1 MGMLSTLLLASS
13 FSYGNISGVVYKDF
27 NLNGQQDANDVGVSA
42 VTITAVCEDG
52 STSTATTNQTGAY
65 TIVVATAGNQCRIE
79 ANPSHIGMG
88 SSANAVGSSP
98 LVDMVSDNTVH
109 NISVASPATFCQA
122 NPDVVMIALPG
133 GSIPD
138 PISQGT
144 LFKVPLPADGEFN
157 NQYTIDAKRTELSK
171 LSDTGA
177 VWGLAYKKSTK
188 DLYAAANVKRYVPL
202 KNNEAGA
209 IYKIDQANVTTLFA
223 TVPNTGYTLANR
235 DYSQNHDTDILSV
248 SAKVGLGDLDISE
261 DETKLYVV
269 NLASKELVTIDANT
283 GAILTNTA
291 LPNPYTNAECP
302 ASDVRPWALKVLG
315 NDVYIGSVCESGIE
329 AGVGAT
335 VQKYNGA
342 IVQTVAKTNTLT
354 YLKPRTYDP
363 TTPSRPYDANYNWDT
378 NKGHSPILTDI
389 EFSNT
394 GDMILGYTD
403 RVAYNR
409 KIGNSSGDVRKMC
422 LNMDGTFTDESTEKA
437 ATNCATHTVS
447 YNGNPEVYSEFYL
460 GDYFGIN
467 LGEGH
472 PETAAGAMAQA
483 PGRDNIVV
491 GMVDGTDWYQP
502 GAIALYSHTSGDKV
516 GAQAVIKNDS
526 PGERDFYAGK
536 AGGLGDVELLCDPAP
551 IEVGNYVWEDSNQN
565 GIQDPGEPAFAGVPV
580 KLYDNAGTLV
590 GTATTDA
597 NGHYYFGG
605 INNANGVTIQPHA
618 AYELRIAQANVS
630 NKAPTM
636 QNANANADDIRD
648 NDAVAVGTNN
658 VIPFTTTLVNNHDLD
673 FGIQPSLGCAEGVL
687 FQDTNNNGVQDG
699 VDTVAPAGITVT
711 ITDKNGHKY
720 NAVTTAAGFFQI
732 AGVATGSATLT
743 VDTTDTDIPQGAV
756 WTTPTTT
763 INLVESTPS
772 GTPSACAVQPFP
784 YTLPAPLDQDPK
796 DVATCAQATSITW
809 DGSNKSSKSVW
820 TNMISNNSLATA
832 KQFATAGGTVVNAS
846 MYVTDPDTEFNNASA
861 GTSAAFGQP
870 YLTLYLGD
878 QNSPGN
884 GTFNDAVNCAANGYD
899 LVAGEKSELVV
910 EFDVPVILDNWR
922 IRDVDS
928 GDDRAGV
935 SNWNW
940 QDGIIA
946 TAEDANGN
954 PVTIESKIGTS
965 GAGLLKDASKILHTD
980 PATYNG
986 GNVATGTGTT
996 PNATNGHIVLTSNFV
1011 PVKKITITH
1020 IAGPD
1025 VPCQTRSALAMA
1037 GLSVCVPL
1045 HVSGTIFND
1054 ADGAQLPAACDTSN
1068 GQVDGTAISEI
1079 NATTPLYAQLIDA
1092 SGKIID
1098 LQKIKADG
1106 TYYFDKFIK
1115 PNSTYKVI
1123 LTESNQTIGNNGAIS
1138 HLPQG
1143 WKHEGEKLIGGA
1155 LDSTVDGVVTLD
1167 IVTASVDNIDFGINK
1182 VPTATGYTRP
1192 SEVNPGG
1199 TNAVQIAP
1207 VSAVLANFVTDK
1219 EETTPSRIKIITVP
1233 SNGAL
1238 TYQNV
1243 PVSVGQI
1250 IDSPDVSA
1258 FTFDPNDGDID
1269 AALSYVSMDK
1279 ACRESTPAIW
1289 KVAFNVP
1296 LISGNLYLDTN
1307 NDANVDGNATANS
1320 CDGITPLFVNLVNPT
1335 SNAVISSVALRTDGS
1350 YTFYNPDVQANT
1362 NYDLILSQIEGK
1374 NGDAT
1379 PSAKLPA
1386 GCMGTGENKGA
1397 NANNAEGTPA
1407 NGIVSVSVGTV
1418 NVPELNFG
1426 ISPSVKIGDLVWI
1439 EDDNDG
1445 KPATG
1450 VVTYPAAGTAVTAT
1464 APNGTVYTGTTDANG
1479 KYTIEV
1485 PANASYLV
1493 KVAQPTG
1500 TVPTL
1505 GSTDS
1510 SITDVTSEN
1519 NKPHNNA
1526 GTTVSVAS
1534 IDNLTVDFGFTLPS
1548 VPNVHI
1554 GDTIWIEDDKDG
1566 NPTTGTITYPAVG
1579 TVVTA
1584 TAADGTVYTGVTDA
1598 TGHYDIEVAANTTY
1612 VVTVTTPTGT
1622 IPTKGS
1628 ADNSVPN
1635 DDSENNHSHNGAGTT
1650 VVVGT
1655 TDNMTLDFGFTPPSV
1670 GFTPSQ
1676 TTAIGNLFW
1685 LDDNANGKVD
1695 ANEEGY
1701 NGVIVTLY
1709 DANGTKLATQ
1719 TTHNGVDGKA
1729 GFYLFDNLTPDKEY
1743 KVHFDYSNV
1752 AALKDY
1758 VFSPKVGGENNS
1770 NANDQGFTV
1779 SVTPKGGAPILTL
1792 DAGIHCGCSNA
1803 PISANGGD
1811 ALSMMGMLAMMLLTL
1826 MTALF
1831 FVRKEEEQRG

>member
-1 MGMLSTLLLASS
+1 MGMLSTLLLGSS
-13 FSYGNISGVVYKDF
+13 FAYANISGVVYKDF
-27 NLNGQQDANDVGVSA
+27 NLNGQQDANDIGVSA

-52 STSTATTNQTGAY
+52 STPTATTDQTGAY
-65 TIVVATAGNQCRIE
+65 TIVVATAGNQCRVE
-79 ANPSHIGMG
+79 ANPSNIGMG
-88 SSANAVGSSP
+88 SSANSAGSSP
-98 LVDMVSDNTVH
+98 LVDVVSDNTVH

-133 GSIPD
+133 GTTPD

-157 NQYTIDAKRTELSK
+157 NKYTIDTKRTELSK

-177 VWGLAYKKSTK
+177 VWGLAYRKSTK
-188 DLYAAANVKRYVPL
+188 DLYVAANVKRYVPL

-209 IYKIDQANVTTLFA
+209 IYKVDQANITTLFA
-223 TVPNTGYTLANR
+223 TVPNVGYTLTNR
-235 DYSQNHDTDILSV
+235 DYSKNHDTGILAIT
-248 SAKVGLGDLDISE
+248 AKVGLGDLDISE

-269 NLASKELVTIDANT
+269 NLGTKELVTIDVNT
-283 GAILTNTA
+283 GAILTSTP

-329 AGVGAT
+329 AGVGAAI
-335 VQKYNGA
+335 QKYNGA
-342 IVQTVAKTNTLT
+342 IVQTVTKTNTLT
-354 YLKPRTYDP
+354 YLKPRTYGP
-363 TTPSRPYDANYNWDT
+363 TSPSRTYDQNYNWDT
-378 NKGHSPILTDI
+378 GKGHAPILTDI
-389 EFSNT
+389 EFSNK

-409 KIGNSSGDVRKMC
+409 KTGNSSGDIRKMC
-422 LNMDGTFTDESTEKA
+422 LNSDGTFTDESTEKSV
-437 ATNCATHTVS
+437 TNCVTHTVS
-447 YNGNPEVYSEFYL
+447 YDGNPEVYSEFYL
-460 GDYFGIN
+460 GDYFGKN
-467 LGEGH
+467 FGEGH

-491 GMVDGTDWYQP
+491 GMVDGTDWWQP
-502 GAIALYSHTSGDKV
+502 GAIGLYSHTSGDKV
-516 GAQAVIKNDS
+516 GAQAVIKSDS

-565 GIQDPGEPAFAGVPV
+565 GIQDPGEPALAGVPV
-580 KLYDNAGTLV
+580 KLYDNAGTLL

-597 NGHYYFGG
+597 TGHYYFGG
-605 INNANGVTIQPHA
+605 NSNANGVTIQPNT
-618 AYELRIAQANVS
+618 AYELRIAQADVHGKS
-630 NKAPTM
+630 PTI
-636 QNANANADDIRD
+636 QNPNANADDMRD
-648 NDAVAVGTNN
+648 NDAAAVGANN
-658 VIPFTTTLVNNHDLD
+658 IISFTTTLANNHDLD

-699 VDTVAPAGITVT
+699 VDTVAPEGITVT
-711 ITDKNGHKY
+711 ITDKNGNKHT
-720 NAVTTAAGFFQI
+720 AVTNTAGFFQI
-732 AGVATGSATLT
+732 VGAATGSVTLA
-743 VDTTDTDIPQGAV
+743 VDTTDTDVPQGAV
-756 WTTPTTT
+756 WTTSTVTM
-763 INLVESTPS
+763 NLVESAPS
-772 GTPSACAVQPFP
+772 GNPAACAVQPFP
-784 YTLPAPLDQDPK
+784 YALPAPLDQDPK

-809 DGSNKSSKSVW
+809 DGSTKSSNTTW
-820 TNMISNNSLATA
+820 TNMIANNSVATA
-832 KQFATAGGTVVNAS
+832 KQFATAGGTVVNAT

-878 QNSPGN
+878 QNAPGN
-884 GTFNDAVNCAANGYD
+884 GTFNNAANCAANGYD
-899 LVAGEKSELVV
+899 LAAGEKAELVV

-935 SNWNW
+935 ANWNW

-946 TAEDANGN
+946 TAEDINGN

-965 GAGLLKDASKILHTD
+965 GTGLLKDANNIVHTD

-986 GNVATGTGTT
+986 GNVATGAGTT

-1025 VPCQTRSALAMA
+1025 VACQTRSALAMA
-1037 GLSVCVPL
+1037 GLAVCVPL
-1045 HVSGTIFND
+1045 HVSGTVFND
-1054 ADGAQLPAACDTSN
+1054 ADGAKLPAACDTSN
-1068 GQVDGTAISEI
+1068 GQVDGTPISEI

-1115 PNSTYKVI
+1115 PNSTYKVLI
-1123 LTESNQTIGNNGAIS
+1123 TETNQTIGDDNAIS
-1138 HLPQG
+1138 YLPQG

-1155 LDSTVDGVVTLD
+1155 LDTTVDGVVILN
-1167 IVTASVDNIDFGINK
+1167 IVATSVDNIDFGINT

-1192 SEVNPGG
+1192 SELNPGG
-1199 TNAVQIAP
+1199 TTAVQIAP
-1207 VSAVLANFVTDK
+1207 DGAVLADFVSDK
-1219 EETTPSRIKIITVP
+1219 EETTPNRIRIITVP

-1238 TYQNV
+1238 KYLNGVVTA
-1243 PVSVGQI
+1243 GQI

-1279 ACRESTPAIW
+1279 ACRESTPALL

-1296 LISGNLYLDTN
+1296 QISGNLYLDTN
-1307 NDANVDGNATANS
+1307 HDTNVDGNATPNS
-1320 CDGITPLFVNLVNPT
+1320 CDGTTPLFVNLINPANNT
-1335 SNAVISSVALRTDGS
+1335 VISSVALRTDGS
-1350 YTFYNPDVQANT
+1350 YTFYNPDVQPNT
-1362 NYDLILSQIEGK
+1362 NYDLILSQEEGQA
-1374 NGDAT
+1374 GDAT
-1379 PSAKLPA
+1379 PSVKLPA

-1397 NANNAEGTPA
+1397 NANNAEGTLA
-1407 NGIVSVSVGTV
+1407 NGKISVSVGTV
-1418 NVPELNFG
+1418 DVPELNFG

-1445 KPATG
+1445 NPATG
-1450 VVTYPAAGTAVTAT
+1450 TVTHPTAGTVVTAT
-1464 APNGTVYTGTTDANG
+1464 APNSIVYTGTTDANG
-1479 KYTIEV
+1479 KYVIEV
-1485 PANASYLV
+1485 PANASYAV

-1500 TVPTL
+1500 TVPTV

-1510 SITDVTSEN
+1510 SITDTTSEN
-1519 NKPHNNA
+1519 NKSHNNT
-1526 GTTVSVAS
+1526 GTTVAVAS
-1534 IDNLTVDFGFTLPS
+1534 TDNLTVDFGFT
-1548 VPNVHI
+1548 
-1554 GDTIWIEDDKDG
+1554 
-1566 NPTTGTITYPAVG
+1566 
-1579 TVVTA
+1579 
-1584 TAADGTVYTGVTDA
+1584 
-1598 TGHYDIEVAANTTY
+1598 
-1612 VVTVTTPTGT
+1612 TP
-1622 IPTKGS
+1622 
-1628 ADNSVPN
+1628 
-1635 DDSENNHSHNGAGTT
+1635 
-1650 VVVGT
+1650 
-1655 TDNMTLDFGFTPPSV
+1655 
-1670 GFTPSQ
+1670 Q

-1685 LDDNANGKVD
+1685 IDDNADGKVD
-1695 ANEEGY
+1695 ANEKGY

-1709 DANGTKLATQ
+1709 DANGAKLATQ
-1719 TTHNGVDGKA
+1719 TTRNGADGKP

-1758 VFSPKVGGENNS
+1758 VFSPKVGGDNNS
-1770 NANDQGFTV
+1770 NANDKGFTV
-1779 SVTPKGGAPILTL
+1779 SVTPKVGAPILTL

-1831 FVRKEEEQRG
+1831 FVRKEEEQRV